1 MPAPLLP
8 MAMAAGTG
16 ILGLSQPDPT
26 QAYAKA
32 FKSLDSIYGPQAL
45 GKKYNAMY
53 MNLRGS
59 PLYSGMLSNLM
70 AQKNLQ
76 TQKLNQGLAR
86 TGMRGSAVGRV
97 SNTLATSNLA
107 SNLSG
112 INMNLYGMGMEGVMN
127 AMGLQSNAA
136 GMTGA
141 SMRNSILGSLFNAGA
156 GLMANKV
163 ESSDPKNQKKPK

>member
-1 MPAPLLP
+1 MPSPLLP
-8 MAMAAGTG
+8 YAAAAGVG
-16 ILGLSQPDPT
+16 ALGLMQPDPT

-45 GKKYNAMY
+45 GRKYNQMY
-53 MNLRGS
+53 MNLRSS

-76 TQKLNQGLAR
+76 TQKLNQNLAR
-86 TGMRGSAVGRV
+86 TGMRGSAIGRV
-97 SNTLATSNLA
+97 SNTLSTSNLA

-112 INMNLYGMGMEGVMN
+112 INMNLYGMGMEGVMQG
-127 AMGLQSNAA
+127 MGLQSNAA

-156 GLMANKV
+156 GLMANQV
-163 ESSDPKNQKKPK
+163 AASDPKNQKKAK